1 MVVFTCQN
9 CGDSLQKPKVEKHYN
24 SRCRN
29 RDVNLTCVDCL
40 KDFFG
45 QDYVSHTK
53 CVTEMERYSANG
65 TVIKE
70 NKGQKKQD
78 RFVEMI
84 PNLLN
89 SKNLT
94 IGQRKLLEVCSKFDN
109 VPRKR
114 PKFRNFILNAAK
126 SIKLNSDDVDSVF
139 DILENA
145 LKELNQSVTNKQE
158 ATDNTSI
165 NDKSSV
171 IEATETHENMPVD
184 STLNELKTKTK
195 KKKDKVKHSS
205 VELSLSIEKEDC
217 VEPEEETKENVNE
230 LSKKKLKKQK
240 KYEKYLAE
248 LENEAKQDKVE
259 NEKCEENMELDQSFD
274 ENHKKSKKKSKKY
287 QAEQLD
293 SKLNQQENGN
303 ESANAMQVVSE
314 NTERKKSKKRRL
326 DEPICDVTEKKSKG
340 AAIEDDE
347 PTSQGTFD
355 WADVITR
362 VLVSRP
368 DKELSLKRLG
378 KKVIDEYQTVKS
390 DHRSYEELLAK
401 FNKKVKKVKGVKV
414 LKDKAKLTEE
424 C

>member
-9 CGDSLQKPKVEKHYN
+9 CGESIQKPKVEKHYN

-45 QDYVSHTK
+45 QDYTSHTK
-53 CVTEMERYSANG
+53 CVTEMERYSAHG
-65 TVIKE
+65 TIIKE

-78 RFVEMI
+78 KFVEMI

-94 IGQRKLLEVCSKFDN
+94 IPQRKLLELCSKFDN

-114 PKFRNFILNAAK
+114 PRFKNFLMNAARH
-126 SIKLNSDDVDSVF
+126 IKYSSDDVDSVF

-145 LKELNQSVTNKQE
+145 LKELNQSDTNKEE
-158 ATDNTSI
+158 AADKTPKTDK
-165 NDKSSV
+165 DKSSV
-171 IEATETHENMPVD
+171 KEATETHEDMLPVD
-184 STLNELKTKTK
+184 STHDESETKKK
-195 KKKDKVKHSS
+195 KKKDKNRHSS
-205 VELSLSIEKEDC
+205 VEGSMAIGNKDC
-217 VEPEEETKENVNE
+217 DEPGEETKENVNE

-248 LENEAKQDKVE
+248 LENGTKQ
-259 NEKCEENMELDQSFD
+259 EKGEDEISDEKMELDQSFN

-287 QAEQLD
+287 QTEQ
-293 SKLNQQENGN
+293 LNQQENGF
-303 ESANAMQVVSE
+303 ESE
-314 NTERKKSKKRRL
+314 NTEGKKSKKRRR
-326 DEPICDVTEKKSKG
+326 DESICDVTEKKLKG
-340 AAIEDDE
+340 DTIEDEE
-347 PTSQGTFD
+347 PTSQSTFD

-362 VLVSRP
+362 VLESRP

-414 LKDKAKLTEE
+414 LKDKAKLAEE